1 MNKPRPSALPLKKAI
16 RVSPPTAPGFFSFH
30 SFRAKKGQSRGDCS
44 EPLPRRRT
52 SSGDCEH
59 SSSPWASAVS
69 PLPTQK
75 TLLSGTDNGR
85 VSTFRTFTA
94 ESAPCSPC
102 AGPELR
108 NLKGSANLHPLDKVN
123 LIETFDS
130 VPTNLEF
137 EHGCGPNYSVG
148 AISEMHKGYYDKN
161 GTNHSVND
169 TNDFH
174 GKPPTGVVRHQ
185 TLRSNSEPHGH
196 SYYGGGTELGVGPN
210 HVLSNVYGN
219 HIVLEDQGIDMSQSP
234 GHESP
239 SSTVSSNTVSVS
251 GGSGVS
257 SGGSGSTGCRHSA
270 ASFDSGRASSSL
282 YQQGVR
288 YSGLSSESS
297 STGSCRHSYHSSS
310 SSLGSIPPEEIC
322 NFDVSSMIAQGLPD
336 TEILNAW
343 LTGVHFECYY
353 QNFIQA
359 GYDMQTI
366 VKMTPEDLNAIGI
379 TKPNHRKRLKSE
391 ISQLIIPDGLLD
403 YIPSTI
409 EEWLRALRMEEYTE
423 KLKAQGYT
431 NVRQVTNITWEDLE
445 DIGILKLGHQKKFLL
460 AIKRIEDIL
469 SGKRLHTTGAQNAY
483 HHAIDCYA
491 IPHRLPQTSNASQ
504 MPYSQ
509 HVSSGHNNPTQA
521 PQVHG
526 PPRAYINS
534 FQKGFTNQQSA
545 PPFTWRQHSVGK
557 EEHYGYNESLYS
569 SGDKPNLQL
578 LTHQPQIHQQ
588 EKPVS
593 NGISQPEYHPE
604 VIAIHVKNDRRPS
617 AIAEHCGEPIYGTS
631 SFQAPSQPTG
641 GRNYVNTTNKWLED
655 GETTPTNEVEARVGN
670 SYAEPASTSTA
681 LANSTL
687 PRLMKNK
694 ALGKAA
700 ALAAAEA
707 GQETKATPSDPSGL
721 DITYRDQCTASSA
734 QWQQHQSMDG
744 YKSLPKNMGR
754 FQSTFGNP
762 KNAVGTRQ
770 PPPPPR
776 RSTSTTQDRQET
788 FSTFYPASANT
799 GGTLKPQ
806 QSWSNKSISDDND
819 LPAPPPPEDLALMS
833 GSSDKTVPTPASHS
847 MNNSTSSSTSLT
859 NSSGNNP
866 ASTTNLSDYHHLHH
880 HNAYASNSSTN
891 AVAYSSNSRI
901 HPSTSGSGRLRD
913 PSPGASDSELTAT
926 FATVG
931 VRRNGSDASFKSS
944 SSTESESIPFANDN
958 AGTIK
963 QQKAGNRVPAPGTLD
978 SLYAPNGASGSSGEH
993 IEAGDVLSDIGNM
1006 LADLTDELDAIL
1018 QQEMNSLNKR

>member
-1 MNKPRPSALPLKKAI
+1 
-16 RVSPPTAPGFFSFH
+16 
-30 SFRAKKGQSRGDCS
+30 
-44 EPLPRRRT
+44 
-52 SSGDCEH
+52 
-59 SSSPWASAVS
+59 
-69 PLPTQK
+69 
-75 TLLSGTDNGR
+75 
-85 VSTFRTFTA
+85 
-94 ESAPCSPC
+94 
-102 AGPELR
+102 
-108 NLKGSANLHPLDKVN
+108 
-123 LIETFDS
+123 
-130 VPTNLEF
+130 
-137 EHGCGPNYSVG
+137 
-148 AISEMHKGYYDKN
+148 
-161 GTNHSVND
+161 
-169 TNDFH
+169 
-174 GKPPTGVVRHQ
+174 
-185 TLRSNSEPHGH
+185 
-196 SYYGGGTELGVGPN
+196 
-210 HVLSNVYGN
+210 
-219 HIVLEDQGIDMSQSP
+219 
-234 GHESP
+234 
-239 SSTVSSNTVSVS
+239 
-251 GGSGVS
+251 
-257 SGGSGSTGCRHSA
+257 
-270 ASFDSGRASSSL
+270 
-282 YQQGVR
+282 
-288 YSGLSSESS
+288 SS

-409 EEWLRALRMEEYTE
+409 EEWLRALRMEEYAE

-469 SGKRLHTTGAQNAY
+469 SGKRIHTTGAQNPY

-509 HVSSGHNNPTQA
+509 HVSSGHNNPNQA

-526 PPRAYINS
+526 PPRGYINS
-534 FQKGFTNQQSA
+534 FQKGFTTQQSV

-557 EEHYGYNESLYS
+557 EEHYAYNESLYS
-569 SGDKPNLQL
+569 SAEKPHLQL

-588 EKPVS
+588 DNNKPVS

-631 SFQAPSQPTG
+631 SFQAPSQPPTG
-641 GRNYVNTTNKWLED
+641 GRNHVNTTNKWLED
-655 GETTPTNEVEARVGN
+655 GETTPTNEAEARVGN
-670 SYAEPASTSTA
+670 SYVEPPAPTSNTV

-700 ALAAAEA
+700 AANNVADA
-707 GQETKATPSDPSGL
+707 GQDAKGNPNNSNNPSGL
-721 DITYRDQCTASSA
+721 DITYRDQCSPSPA
-734 QWQQHQSMDG
+734 QWQQQQQQHQSMDG

-754 FQSTFGNP
+754 IQSTFGTP
-762 KNAVGTRQ
+762 KNPVGMRQ

-788 FSTFYPASANT
+788 FSTFYPASSVTA

-806 QSWSNKSISDDND
+806 QSWSNKSIISDDND

-833 GSSDKTVPTPASHS
+833 GSSEKSVPTPASHNS

-859 NSSGNNP
+859 NSSSNNP
-866 ASTTNLSDYHHLHH
+866 ASTTNMSDYHHLHH
-880 HNAYASNSSTN
+880 HNNTYANNSSTN
-891 AVAYSSNSRI
+891 ALAYSSNSRII

-913 PSPGASDSELTAT
+913 PSPGASDSDLATT

-963 QQKAGNRVPAPGTLD
+963 QQKPGSRVPVPGTLD
-978 SLYAPNGASGSSGEH
+978 SLYAPNGASGPTGEH